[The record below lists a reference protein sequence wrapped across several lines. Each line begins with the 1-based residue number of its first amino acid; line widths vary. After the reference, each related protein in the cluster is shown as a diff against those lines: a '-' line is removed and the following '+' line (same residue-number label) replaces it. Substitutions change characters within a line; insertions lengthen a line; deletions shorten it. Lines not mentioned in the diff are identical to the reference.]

1 VLYDPNKKRVQVAG
15 KDLAVKLLVYILGGM
30 TEKMEVA
37 ALRKA
42 LADARTMEDNTIGF
56 DGKLV
61 EQQDVGL
68 PSIL

>member
-1 VLYDPNKKRVQVAG
+1 
-15 KDLAVKLLVYILGGM
+15 
-30 TEKMEVA
+30 MEVA